1 VLLGGYEDQTRPVS
15 DENAPRLI
23 LRGSVTMSGVEV
35 KTWG

>member
-1 VLLGGYEDQTRPVS
+1 VS
-15 DENAPRLI
+15 DRGAPRLI